1 MDSPK
6 QLTMADQ
13 QFIIALRDEQAYH
26 ERRFREAGEMLKK
39 KLAEHGLAG
48 VEIALL
54 PIIAQAPKVEDEQKT
69 KQKRKA

>member
-1 MDSPK
+1 MDSTI

-26 ERRFREAGEMLKK
+26 ERRFREAGELLKK

-54 PIIAQAPKVEDEQKT
+54 PIRAPKAEDEQKT